1 MFKNSLMFSPML
13 SKKSHRY
20 EDVEAYYDYIV
31 EQEELKRLKQKKIL
45 AKKRKE
51 RKKLMM
57 SHLDKSEPND
67 EFSGSEE
74 NNSSDFSDD
83 DIDFDDDDYMD
94 DLDNSQDLALD
105 RDDLDED
112 IVDSCMI
119 DQESSQMLYYP
130 NFPNSQNHHD
140 DEVLSQTITSDLEAD
155 INSYKKLED
164 IDNYD
169 RVDDHDYL
177 NGSTAGF
184 GKKLREINRE
194 IKQEQAQEQLEKN
207 STINSQLFQASSPSK
222 KCVKQQFQSAQKE
235 KIEAIKIGD
244 PD

>member
-1 MFKNSLMFSPML
+1 ML

-67 EFSGSEE
+67 EFHSGSEE

-130 NFPNSQNHHD
+130 NFQNYQNHHD
-140 DEVLSQTITSDLEAD
+140 DEVISQTITSDLEAD

-164 IDNYD
+164 IDNYYNND

-194 IKQEQAQEQLEKN
+194 IKQE
-207 STINSQLFQASSPSK
+207 
-222 KCVKQQFQSAQKE
+222 
-235 KIEAIKIGD
+235 
-244 PD
+244 